1 VNRKKT
7 VVIKESGMEF
17 GPFDEEVFFH
27 IEKSGL
33 YQHVNSGGGVSAAEF
48 LLLRCKTPSSAEA
61 SSLWVV
67 EAKSSS
73 PRPESN
79 IRFRE
84 FIEEIKSKLHDS
96 LCLAIAALMG
106 RHASRCDLPERFHE
120 QDWSSIGIKL
130 VLVINGHDKKWL
142 EPVSDALQKTFK
154 PIAMIWGF
162 SSGDVVVINDEMG
175 VRHGLVRKE

>member
-1 VNRKKT
+1 
-7 VVIKESGMEF
+7 
-17 GPFDEEVFFH
+17 
-27 IEKSGL
+27 
-33 YQHVNSGGGVSAAEF
+33 
-48 LLLRCKTPSSAEA
+48 
-61 SSLWVV
+61 
-67 EAKSSS
+67 
-73 PRPESN
+73 
-79 IRFRE
+79 
-84 FIEEIKSKLHDS
+84 
-96 LCLAIAALMG
+96 MG

-120 QDWSSIGIKL
+120 QDWSTIVIKL